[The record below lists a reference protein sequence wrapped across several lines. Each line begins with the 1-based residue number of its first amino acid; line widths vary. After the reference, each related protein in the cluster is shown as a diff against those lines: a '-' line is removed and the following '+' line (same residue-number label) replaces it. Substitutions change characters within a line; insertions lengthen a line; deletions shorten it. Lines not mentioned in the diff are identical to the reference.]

1 MDEKQKLSKFE
12 ILRIS
17 FLCFAL
23 AVYFTIWLTSSEG
36 VSNVVLFNTL
46 VILQYLSFSAV
57 FIAEILNCSK
67 KKEKILLLYH
77 NSPAFCGSCRD
88 LHPQSDLLDEL
99 SARIA
104 FRRSFPSF
112 ICALQ
117 TSRHYP
123 GIILPPI
130 HIMNLQTTQSGFFS
144 RNPSFAG

>member
-1 MDEKQKLSKFE
+1 MCRSRRLLYDLAHFVGRRLK
-12 ILRIS
+12 RRS
-17 FLCFAL
+17 FQYAGYFA
-23 AVYFTIWLTSSEG
+23 VPIIFCRFYRR
-36 VSNVVLFNTL
+36 NTQ
-46 VILQYLSFSAV
+46 LQQ
-57 FIAEILNCSK
+57 